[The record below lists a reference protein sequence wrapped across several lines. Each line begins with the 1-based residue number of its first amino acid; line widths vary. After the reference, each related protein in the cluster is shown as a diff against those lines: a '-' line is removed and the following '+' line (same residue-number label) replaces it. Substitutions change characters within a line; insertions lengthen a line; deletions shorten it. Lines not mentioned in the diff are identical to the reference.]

1 MLKRIITA
9 AVCLAIFIPVL
20 IFSGTTAGKIIFI
33 SLLAALAVIGVY
45 ELAGCI
51 GLRRKWLISI
61 PSYIFTVLIMVFV
74 LYLPDKSWMI
84 KVAFATAF
92 LYIFVTFS
100 VSMLSSGNVRMSQT
114 AELVS
119 VSAYIVIGF
128 LCIIL
133 TRYATSYN
141 IDGDVRTIMG
151 NYLYMLIF
159 IGAWATDSGAY
170 FVGVLMGKHKLIPSV
185 SPHKTVEGAIGGVLG
200 CAVGYAIYG
209 AVLSLAFNV
218 KVNWAALM
226 ILAVIIAVVDQFGDL
241 IASYIKREQGIKDF
255 GTIFPGHGGVL
266 DRFDSIIAIAPVI
279 YIFSMLARVNIFS

>member
-20 IFSGTTAGKIIFI
+20 VFSGTAAGKIIFTL
-33 SLLAALAVIGVY
+33 LLAALAVIGVY

-61 PSYIFTVLIMVFV
+61 PSYIFTVLIMVLV

-84 KVAFATAF
+84 KAAFATAF

-114 AELVS
+114 AELVA
-119 VSAYIVIGF
+119 VSGYIVMGF

-133 TRYATSYN
+133 TRYATASH

-159 IGAWATDSGAY
+159 IGAWTTDAGAY
-170 FVGVLMGKHKLIPSV
+170 FVGVAMGKHKLIPSV
-185 SPHKTVEGAIGGVLG
+185 SPHKTVEGAVGGVLG
-200 CAVGYAIYG
+200 CILGYAIYG
-209 AVLSLAFNV
+209 AVLSLAFAV

>member
-1 MLKRIITA
+1 
-9 AVCLAIFIPVL
+9 
-20 IFSGTTAGKIIFI
+20 
-33 SLLAALAVIGVY
+33 
-45 ELAGCI
+45 
-51 GLRRKWLISI
+51 
-61 PSYIFTVLIMVFV
+61 MVFV

-133 TRYATSYN
+133 TRYATSSN

>member
-133 TRYATSYN
+133 TRYATSSN
-141 IDGDVRTIMG
+141 IDGYVRTIMG

>member
-100 VSMLSSGNVRMSQT
+100 VSMLSSGHVRMSQT

-133 TRYATSYN
+133 TRYATSSN

>member
-9 AVCLAIFIPVL
+9 FVCLTIFAHVL
-20 IFSGTTAGKIIFI
+20 IFSGPPVGQIVFI
-33 SLLAALAVIGVY
+33 SLLTALAVVGVY

-51 GLRRKWLISI
+51 GVRRQWLLSI
-61 PSYIFTVLIMVFV
+61 PSYIFVILMMIFV
-74 LYLPDKSWMI
+74 LFLPDKSWMI
-84 KVAFATAF
+84 KTAFATAF

-119 VSAYIVIGF
+119 VSAYIAIGF

-133 TRYATSYN
+133 TRYATESH
-141 IDGDVRTIMG
+141 IDGDVRKILG

-159 IGAWATDSGAY
+159 LGAWSTDTGAY
-170 FVGVLMGKHKLIPSV
+170 FVGVTMGKHKLIPGV
-185 SPHKTVEGAIGGVLG
+185 SPNKTVEGAIGGVFG
-200 CAVGYAIYG
+200 CAAGYAIYG
-209 AVLSLAFNV
+209 AVLTLADNV
-218 KVNWAALM
+218 KVNWGMLM
-226 ILAVIIAVVDQFGDL
+226 LLAVIIAVVDQLGDL
-241 IASYIKREQGIKDF
+241 IASYIKREQRIKDF

>member
-20 IFSGTTAGKIIFI
+20 IFSGTAAGKIIFI

-119 VSAYIVIGF
+119 VSGYIVMGF

-133 TRYATSYN
+133 TRYATSSH

-159 IGAWATDSGAY
+159 IGAWATDAGAY
-170 FVGVLMGKHKLIPSV
+170 FVGVSMGKHKLIPGV

-218 KVNWAALM
+218 KVNWVALM

>member
-20 IFSGTTAGKIIFI
+20 IFSGTVAGKIIFI

-133 TRYATSYN
+133 TRYATSSN

-170 FVGVLMGKHKLIPSV
+170 FVGVSMGKHKLIPSV

-209 AVLSLAFNV
+209 AVVSLAFNV

>member
-9 AVCLAIFIPVL
+9 VVCLTIFAPVL
-20 IFSGTTAGKIIFI
+20 YFSGTPAGKIVFI
-33 SLLAALAVIGVY
+33 TLLTALAVIGVY

-51 GLRRKWLISI
+51 GVRRKFLLSI
-61 PSYIFTVLIMVFV
+61 HSYIFIVLTMVFV
-74 LYLPDKSWMI
+74 LFLPDKSWMI
-84 KVAFATAF
+84 KTAFATAF

-100 VSMLSSGNVRMSQT
+100 VSMLSSGNIRMSQT

-119 VSAYIVIGF
+119 VSTYIAIGF

-133 TRYATSYN
+133 TRYATESH
-141 IDGDVRTIMG
+141 IDGDVRKIMG

-159 IGAWATDSGAY
+159 LGAWPTDTGAY
-170 FVGVLMGKHKLIPSV
+170 FVGVTMGKHKLIPGV
-185 SPHKTVEGAIGGVLG
+185 SPKKTVEGAIGGVFG
-200 CAVGYAIYG
+200 CAAGYAIYG
-209 AVLSLAFNV
+209 AVLALAFDV
-218 KVNWAALM
+218 KVNWPMLM
-226 ILAVIIAVVDQFGDL
+226 VLAVIIAVVDQLGDL

-279 YIFSMLARVNIFS
+279 YIFSMLARVSIFS

>member
-20 IFSGTTAGKIIFI
+20 IFSGTAAGKIIFI

-119 VSAYIVIGF
+119 VSAYIVVGF

-133 TRYATSYN
+133 TRYATSSN

-170 FVGVLMGKHKLIPSV
+170 FVGVSMGKHKLIPSV

>member
-1 MLKRIITA
+1 MPCDIYSRAYL
-9 AVCLAIFIPVL
+9 
-20 IFSGTTAGKIIFI
+20 SGTTAGKIIFI

-133 TRYATSYN
+133 TRYATSSN
-141 IDGDVRTIMG
+141 IDGDVRAIMG

>member
-20 IFSGTTAGKIIFI
+20 IFSGTAAGKIIFI

-61 PSYIFTVLIMVFV
+61 PSYIFTILIMVFV

-133 TRYATSYN
+133 TRYATSSN

-170 FVGVLMGKHKLIPSV
+170 FVGVSMGKHKLIPSV

-218 KVNWAALM
+218 KVNWVALM

>member
-133 TRYATSYN
+133 TRYATSSN
-141 IDGDVRTIMG
+141 IDGE
-151 NYLYMLIF
+151 
-159 IGAWATDSGAY
+159 IGRAH
-170 FVGVLMGKHKLIPSV
+170 V
-185 SPHKTVEGAIGGVLG
+185 
-200 CAVGYAIYG
+200 
-209 AVLSLAFNV
+209 
-218 KVNWAALM
+218 
-226 ILAVIIAVVDQFGDL
+226 
-241 IASYIKREQGIKDF
+241 
-255 GTIFPGHGGVL
+255 
-266 DRFDSIIAIAPVI
+266 
-279 YIFSMLARVNIFS
+279 

>member
-9 AVCLAIFIPVL
+9 FVCLTIFAPVL
-20 IFSGTTAGKIIFI
+20 IFSGTPVGKIVFI
-33 SLLAALAVIGVY
+33 SLLTALAVVGVY

-51 GLRRKWLISI
+51 GVRRQWLLSI
-61 PSYIFTVLIMVFV
+61 PSYIFVILMMIFV
-74 LYLPDKSWMI
+74 LFLPDKSWMI
-84 KVAFATAF
+84 KTAFATAV

-119 VSAYIVIGF
+119 VSAYIAIGF

-133 TRYATSYN
+133 TRYATESH
-141 IDGDVRTIMG
+141 IDGDVRKILG

-159 IGAWATDSGAY
+159 LGAWSTDTGAY
-170 FVGVLMGKHKLIPSV
+170 FVGVMMGKHKLIPGV
-185 SPHKTVEGAIGGVLG
+185 SPNKTVEGAIGGVFG
-200 CAVGYAIYG
+200 CAAGYAIYG
-209 AVLSLAFNV
+209 AVLTLAYNV
-218 KVNWAALM
+218 KVNWGMLM
-226 ILAVIIAVVDQFGDL
+226 LLAVIIAVVDQLGDL

>member
-9 AVCLAIFIPVL
+9 VVCLAIFIPVL
-20 IFSGTTAGKIIFI
+20 IFSGTAVGKIVFI
-33 SLLAALAVIGVY
+33 SLLALLAVVGVY

-51 GLRRKWLISI
+51 GLRRKWSISI
-61 PSYIFTVLIMVFV
+61 PSYIFAVIMMAFV
-74 LYLPDKSWMI
+74 LFLPEKSWMI
-84 KVAFATAF
+84 KTAFAVSF

-100 VSMLSSGNVRMSQT
+100 ISMLSSGNVRMSQT

-133 TRYATSYN
+133 TRYATASN

-159 IGAWATDSGAY
+159 LGAWATDAGAY
-170 FVGVLMGKHKLIPSV
+170 FVGVAIGKHKLIPGV
-185 SPHKTVEGAIGGVLG
+185 SPNKTVEGAIGGVLG

-209 AVLSLAFNV
+209 AVLSIAYDV
-218 KVNWAALM
+218 KVNWAMLM
-226 ILAVIIAVVDQFGDL
+226 TLAVIIAVVDQFGDL